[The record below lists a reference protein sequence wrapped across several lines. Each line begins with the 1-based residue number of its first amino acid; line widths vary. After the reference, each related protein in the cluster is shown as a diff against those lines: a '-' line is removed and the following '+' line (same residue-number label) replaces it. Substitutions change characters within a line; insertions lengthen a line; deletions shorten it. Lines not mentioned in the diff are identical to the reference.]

1 MTSSTTHFIEEHLLP
16 LHTDAALWKARRLWQ
31 GANDPD
37 KQAVAIEQMT
47 HMLICMRNDTKRSG
61 YVSLIA
67 KDLTTTAKGET
78 DAINKQRREVERLE
92 QLFDKLKV
100 KTKLTDDERAF
111 LEMADE
117 NILSAKELLHTL
129 QQAQSSELKETLLKQ
144 SVKDALAKR
153 KAELESIKTKA
164 QFDKEVRTAADA
176 GMPDDFTGSREDIF
190 NALQYG
196 IYEHKGG
203 YWSRGAKG
211 DYEVSN
217 FTMKILYHV
226 QTSDEVAYRVIA
238 VKNRLGFECTIQ
250 MNTDDFVSIGSFKK
264 VIARRGDYVFKGS
277 ETDLSRL
284 QELLQKQEVSVKFID
299 VMGWQ
304 KRHKFWAWG
313 NGISTTD
320 EASSFLAADMH
331 GMVDY
336 NGKKYLIPACSS
348 MYADKDGLYT
358 MEKKFVYSEP
368 NAQLMFDQWAKLMRD
383 VYNIRCIPG
392 ILHYIATIYRD
403 VVFRHIHKFP
413 ILNLFG
419 PPGSGKSELAKS
431 LSALFG
437 LDQGA
442 ISLEGESTAKSY
454 LRKMAQAENAYV
466 LLEEFKNNQV
476 KHIGTLK
483 NIYDGLGYDRAKM
496 TNDNQTHQTPV
507 RSAAILI
514 GQEMPTSEP
523 ALFTRVILI
532 SFDGKD
538 RNKDAFTKLTQL
550 QDLGLGY
557 ITASLM
563 QYRQLVEQ
571 NFSSRQPIIMQE
583 VARAVTDSQV
593 MDRMILNVSVLLTM
607 MDILKDRIKFPF
619 DWSEAKRVLVD
630 NMMHQHHILAGSD
643 NLSRW
648 WGIVELLFHQGLIM
662 EEKDFKLAEGKL
674 MIRIMQVHPL
684 YIKEMHAQRDPNFLA
699 KSSLEYYLKLD
710 KSSFVEKKRVRFDDG
725 SNQDCF
731 VFTYSALKINLIK
744 AIARPGE
751 FMSNHDKALQIQAK
765 YNEMGLDENGLPRT
779 DDTPPAPTPVTEQ
792 STISFDNPPEN
803 ASLV

>member
-1 MTSSTTHFIEEHLLP
+1 MSIAPSMDISKQLQD
-16 LHTDAALWKARRLWQ
+16 LHTDAALWKARHLWKD
-31 GANDPD
+31 ATDPD
-37 KQAVAIEQMT
+37 KQASAIEQLT
-47 HMLICMRNDTKRSG
+47 AMLVCIKNDTKRSG
-61 YVSLIA
+61 YITLISKDITQKA
-67 KDLTTTAKGET
+67 KAEAE
-78 DAINKQRREVERLE
+78 AINKQRRESERLE
-92 QLFDKLKV
+92 QLFEKLKV
-100 KTKLTDDERAF
+100 KSKPTEEDQSFLDNADDQIEAARLLLSQLLTRQ
-111 LEMADE
+111 
-117 NILSAKELLHTL
+117 STELR
-129 QQAQSSELKETLLKQ
+129 EPLLKQ
-144 SVKDALAKR
+144 SVKDALLKKR
-153 KAELESIKTKA
+153 AEMEAIKSKA
-164 QFDKEVRTAADA
+164 QFDKEIRTAADA
-176 GMPDDFTGSREDIF
+176 GMPDDFMGSREDIF

-226 QTSDEVAYRVIA
+226 LTSDEVAYRVVAI
-238 VKNRLGFECTIQ
+238 KNRIGFECTIQ
-250 MNTDDFVSIGSFKK
+250 MNTDDFVGIGSFKK

-304 KRHKFWAWG
+304 KRSKFWAWG
-313 NGISTTD
+313 NGITPMD
-320 EASSFLAADMH
+320 ETIAFLPADMH

-336 NGKKYLIPACSS
+336 NNKKYLIPACSS
-348 MYADKDGLYT
+348 MYADKEGLYN

-368 NAQLMFDQWAKLMRD
+368 QPGFGFEQWAKLMRQ
-383 VYNIRCIPG
+383 VYNVRAIPG
-392 ILHYIATIYRD
+392 ILHYVATVYRD
-403 VVFRHIHKFP
+403 VVFKTIHKFP

-431 LSALFG
+431 LSAMFG

-538 RNKDAFTKLTQL
+538 RNKEAFTRLTQL
-550 QDLGLGY
+550 QDMGMGY
-557 ITASLM
+557 ITAGLIS
-563 QYRQLVEQ
+563 YRQLVEQ
-571 NFSSRQPIIMQE
+571 NFSARHPIVMQE
-583 VARAVTDSQV
+583 VAKDVADGTV
-593 MDRMILNVSVLLTM
+593 MDRMILNISVLLTV
-607 MDILKDRIKFPF
+607 MDILKDRLAFGF
-619 DWSEAKRVLVD
+619 DWKEAKRVLID

-648 WGIVELLFHQGLIM
+648 WGIVELLFHQGLIQ
-662 EEKDFKLAEGKL
+662 EERDFKLAEGKL
-674 MIRIMQVHPL
+674 FIRIMQVHPL
-684 YIKEMHAQRDPNFLA
+684 YIKEMHAQRDINLLA

-710 KSSFVEKKRVRFDDG
+710 KNSFLEKRRQRFDDG
-725 SNQDCF
+725 SNQDCY
-731 VFTYSALKINLIK
+731 VFKYTALNINLIK
-744 AIARPGE
+744 SVSKPGE
-751 FMSNHDKALQIQAK
+751 FLSDEQKAYRTLAK
-765 YNEMGLDENGLPRT
+765 YREMGLDENGMELSPT
-779 DDTPPAPTPVTEQ
+779 EKAKPPPQELQAE
-792 STISFDNPPEN
+792 ISFDNPPANFETI
-803 ASLV
+803 